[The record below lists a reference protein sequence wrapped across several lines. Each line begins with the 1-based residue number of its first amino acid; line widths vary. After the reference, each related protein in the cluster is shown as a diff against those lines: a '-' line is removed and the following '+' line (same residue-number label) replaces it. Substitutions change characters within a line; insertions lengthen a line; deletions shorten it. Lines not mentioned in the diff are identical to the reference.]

1 VIRSGT
7 LLTVLVLAVAT
18 ACGDKKEEGEK
29 EAAAKACGPAPAAAT
44 AKPKLPPKF
53 PTPSEVTYTG
63 EKAAGP
69 SSIVSGYWRGDVDEA
84 FDGYKSA
91 FDGAGYDVTKDEHEE
106 VDAEVNFSGGSSTG
120 QVKLLQ
126 TCKDRT
132 TVTITIRPS

>member
-7 LLTVLVLAVAT
+7 LLTVLVLALAT
-18 ACGDKKEEGEK
+18 ACGDKKEEVEK
-29 EAAAKACGPAPAAAT
+29 EAALKACGPAAAAT
-44 AKPKLPPKF
+44 ATKPKLPPKF
-53 PTPSEVTYTG
+53 PTPSEVTYTS

-69 SSIVSGYWRGDVDEA
+69 SSIVSGFWDGDVDEA

-91 FDGAGYDVTKDEHEE
+91 FADAGYDVTKDEHEE

-132 TVTITIRPS
+132 DVTITIRPS